1 MSRSFLRCWDGPVLL
16 FRPIPHRLDESATS
30 YSLASCTP
38 ALLASAS
45 PAEFIL
51 NSGPEIHQ
59 PPPSR
64 GWGIFDRLY
73 GDFSSGLDT
82 RKASSL
88 SSGRNCVSLPRM
100 GAILSRARRLVAR
113 SAST

>member
-1 MSRSFLRCWDGPVLL
+1 MCRSFLRCWDGPVFLL
-16 FRPIPHRLDESATS
+16 RPLPHRLDESATS

-51 NSGPEIHQ
+51 NSGPEIDQ

-64 GWGIFDRLY
+64 GWGIFNRLF
-73 GDFSSGLDT
+73 GDFSSGLDSV
-82 RKASSL
+82 RRMLL
-88 SSGRNCVSLPRM
+88 STGEITPLTQKVISN
-100 GAILSRARRLVAR
+100 SRGW
-113 SAST
+113 

>member
-1 MSRSFLRCWDGPVLL
+1 MCRSFLRCWDGPVFLL
-16 FRPIPHRLDESATS
+16 RPLPHRLDESATS

-51 NSGPEIHQ
+51 NSGPEIDQ

-64 GWGIFDRLY
+64 GWGIFNRLF
-73 GDFSSGLDT
+73 GDFSSGLDSIL
-82 RKASSL
+82 RVDIE
-88 SSGRNCVSLPRM
+88 SGSEPSPN
-100 GAILSRARRLVAR
+100 
-113 SAST
+113 